1 MQNWSSIVRSIVP
14 LTRCLWLEFDFPLV
28 GGGGGGGIVVIES
41 NDGPLSE
48 TSQTGP

>member
-28 GGGGGGGIVVIES
+28 GGGIEVIES
-41 NDGPLSE
+41 NDRPLSE